1 MQAGYEGVLDCQEAV
16 EGWAL
21 KTVQTSSRVSE
32 DVRNYLIQRF
42 NDGAKTGNKAD
53 PKQVEHEMK
62 HVRNTTGG
70 LLFQP
75 YEWRTSKQIA
85 SFFSNLS
92 KSQRAKNIDEGNHGI
107 ETEDEEPDIQDKNLQ
122 LLQLVIESQV
132 QADHPILFQGH
143 HLCHL
148 ATEGKIKTLRLD
160 TMKKACL
167 SLDVEVTGSKA
178 RKDTCSCTRQV
189 HWHPPIQELQ
199 ILS

>member
-1 MQAGYEGVLDCQEAV
+1 MQAGNEGVLDCQEAV

-21 KTVQTSSRVSE
+21 KAVQKSSRMSE

-42 NDGAKTGNKAD
+42 NDGAKTGNKAY
-53 PKQVEHEMK
+53 PKQAEHEMK
-62 HVRNTTGG
+62 HIGNTTGG

-75 YEWRTSKQIA
+75 YEWRTSKKIA

-107 ETEDEEPDIQDKNLQ
+107 ESEDEEPNIHDKNLQ

-143 HLCHL
+143 TLCQDQNPSIRY
-148 ATEGKIKTLRLD
+148 TEKGMFVAGRRSYWIQ
-160 TMKKACL
+160 
-167 SLDVEVTGSKA
+167 SKEGHF
-178 RKDTCSCTRQV
+178 CSCTRQV
-189 HWHPPIQELQ
+189 HLHPPI
-199 ILS
+199 

>member
-1 MQAGYEGVLDCQEAV
+1 MQAGNEGVLDCQEAV

-92 KSQRAKNIDEGNHGI
+92 KSQRPKNIDEGNHGI
-107 ETEDEEPDIQDKNLQ
+107 ETEDEEPNIQDKNLQ
-122 LLQLVIESQV
+122 LLQLVLESQV
-132 QADHPILFQGH
+132 QADHGGKDQNPSTRYTEKGMFVSERRSYWIQSKEGH
-143 HLCHL
+143 F
-148 ATEGKIKTLRLD
+148 
-160 TMKKACL
+160 
-167 SLDVEVTGSKA
+167 
-178 RKDTCSCTRQV
+178 CSCTRQV
-189 HWHPPIQELQ
+189 LKTKVG
-199 ILS
+199 